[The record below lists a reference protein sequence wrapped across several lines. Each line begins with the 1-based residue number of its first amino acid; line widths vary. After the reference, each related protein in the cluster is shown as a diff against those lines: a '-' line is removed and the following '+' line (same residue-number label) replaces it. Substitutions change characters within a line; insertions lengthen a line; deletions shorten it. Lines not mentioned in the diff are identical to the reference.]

1 MRRTIAITLMGAI
14 CLLLFAGCQAT
25 PKKPAVAGKDLE
37 QMLALATS
45 EQEIAG
51 SLEERLDVPKR
62 YESQVEDTKGKF
74 KITIDADIILP
85 KTDRIPLVRVEGR
98 PFDQQTVDKAIAA
111 LFDDGKL
118 YETESLNRQ
127 TKSEISEMLI
137 ELKQKKIEL
146 EQQGLKLSYPSSSE
160 DDEEPIE
167 ENHGDS
173 SMDVAATEMNQLD
186 MVMETIKLL
195 EEEQKRAPIEKELVE
210 STGAL
215 KAQDITA
222 GMPEEEKKEYKGKLF
237 EIADVGQLNPAG
249 GMRSIFVVNNEKSN
263 HYSMEYNNRRDFEK
277 GFGSY
282 FAEDMWRNEMTFG
295 GGPAMADS
303 LSFPAMTI
311 EQAQDIAED
320 FLEKIGIDYLVCE
333 RWDKVIGGSN
343 TEYAGGIPMGNL
355 IKAYRL
361 QYVRQVEGVP
371 VTYTN
376 IETTS
381 GDGDRIFRNWDYE
394 SMTLIVDD
402 SGIVGVSWNAP
413 YNLMDTITDNT
424 TMLPFSRIRDV
435 FEKMII
441 ISNSYYTEGLGADM
455 NIIEVRLGLMRI
467 FEHNK
472 LTTGLLIPVW
482 DFFGTLTTY
491 YEDDEG
497 QRRSFTHG
505 DTGQT
510 WLTINAIDGTI
521 IDRSIGY

>member
-1 MRRTIAITLMGAI
+1 
-14 CLLLFAGCQAT
+14 
-25 PKKPAVAGKDLE
+25 
-37 QMLALATS
+37 MLALATS

-237 EIADVGQLNPAG
+237 EIADVG
-249 GMRSIFVVNNEKSN
+249 S
-263 HYSMEYNNRRDFEK
+263 
-277 GFGSY
+277 
-282 FAEDMWRNEMTFG
+282 
-295 GGPAMADS
+295 
-303 LSFPAMTI
+303 
-311 EQAQDIAED
+311 
-320 FLEKIGIDYLVCE
+320 
-333 RWDKVIGGSN
+333 
-343 TEYAGGIPMGNL
+343 
-355 IKAYRL
+355 
-361 QYVRQVEGVP
+361 
-371 VTYTN
+371 
-376 IETTS
+376 
-381 GDGDRIFRNWDYE
+381 
-394 SMTLIVDD
+394 
-402 SGIVGVSWNAP
+402 
-413 YNLMDTITDNT
+413 
-424 TMLPFSRIRDV
+424 
-435 FEKMII
+435 
-441 ISNSYYTEGLGADM
+441 
-455 NIIEVRLGLMRI
+455 
-467 FEHNK
+467 
-472 LTTGLLIPVW
+472 
-482 DFFGTLTTY
+482 
-491 YEDDEG
+491 
-497 QRRSFTHG
+497 
-505 DTGQT
+505 
-510 WLTINAIDGTI
+510 
-521 IDRSIGY
+521 